1 MTNRSGQS
9 RQSGVRASNRRIKVS
24 NSNGILSNPRSSGT
38 MVRKDPTITPKMA
51 SVESGRRKRTAVSNN
66 NGSDRSG
73 SNGGSRKNNDTN
85 ASDSSDDDDELLSNN
100 GYDGRT
106 AYQSQN
112 GRGINLDEDLRQQGM
127 DGRRSSRDIIEAL
140 TTQVNDLTAELD
152 NVESSLAD
160 LEERNNYNLGEIE
173 ELQNEL
179 RVAETDRRNYHSNTG
194 MIVDEVIYDQVCIY
208 VRKTL
213 FKKVK
218 FTIDSALDSVLPG
231 TVGYVLCN
239 TFNIDN
245 VKKIAWWNLYK
256 QAAHVGITQSRNG
269 KITELKKSFRGK
281 IQYTCFTVI

>member
-38 MVRKDPTITPKMA
+38 MVRKDPTVIPKMA
-51 SVESGRRKRTAVSNN
+51 SVESERRKRTSVSNN

-73 SNGGSRKNNDTN
+73 SNGGSRKNNDSN
-85 ASDSSDDDDELLSNN
+85 VSDSSDSDDDRSNN
-100 GYDGRT
+100 VYDGRT
-106 AYQSQN
+106 SYQTQN
-112 GRGINLDEDLRQQGM
+112 GRGVNLDDDLRQQGM
-127 DGRRSSRDIIEAL
+127 DERLSSRDTIELL
-140 TTQVNDLTAELD
+140 TTQVNDLKAELHST
-152 NVESSLAD
+152 ESSLVD
-160 LEERNNYNLGEIE
+160 LAEKYNYKVEEVE

-239 TFNIDN
+239 TFNIEND
-245 VKKIAWWNLYK
+245 KKIAWWNLYK

-281 IQYTCFTVI
+281 IQYTCFTL